1 MRGKYMDENQRI
13 KLEDLKQQ
21 MQEKEKRQK
30 LQKNVLYQECLTALN
45 TYEIIEDEDI
55 IKELV
60 HLASL
65 SGKEMHKYS
74 DVLNLNDDDQYYIV
88 WDELTLPVVVSSG
101 KRIKE
106 NLDDVLAVAFETYFI
121 DCSTQTVIGVK

>member
-1 MRGKYMDENQRI
+1 MDENQRI
-13 KLEDLKQQ
+13 KLEELKLQ
-21 MQEKEKRQK
+21 MQEKENQPK
-30 LQKNVLYQECLTALN
+30 LKKNELYQECLIALN

-65 SGKEMHKYS
+65 SGKEMHKYY

>member
-1 MRGKYMDENQRI
+1 MDENQRI
-13 KLEDLKQQ
+13 KLEELKQQ
-21 MQEKEKRQK
+21 MQEKENQK
-30 LQKNVLYQECLTALN
+30 KLKKNELYQECLTALN
-45 TYEIIEDEDI
+45 TYEIIEDEDV

-65 SGKEMHKYS
+65 PGKEMHKYS

-88 WDELTLPVVVSSG
+88 WDELTLLVVVSSG

-121 DCSTQTVIGVK
+121 DCSTKTVIGVK

>member
-1 MRGKYMDENQRI
+1 MDENQRI
-13 KLEDLKQQ
+13 KLEELKQQ
-21 MQEKEKRQK
+21 MQEKEKQQK
-30 LQKNVLYQECLTALN
+30 LQKNELYQECLTALKD
-45 TYEIIEDEDI
+45 YKIIEDEDI
-55 IKELV
+55 IKKLV

-65 SGKEMHKYS
+65 PGKEMHKYT

-121 DCSTQTVIGVK
+121 DCSTKTVIGVNS